1 MTVLKRLSRIYA
13 QVSYDL
19 EADFSNVVKAELSEM
34 LPAFS
39 VLEFSPFIL
48 GEEGSR
54 RRPDLAIVHR
64 DYSMWIVV
72 EVELDSHPLQSH
84 VIPQVRTFATGN
96 YDSSHADFLHAKDPT
111 LDKDKLRNLTMYH
124 PPTISVVVNSRSV
137 LEDGWDVLELDYSA
151 RLTFF
156 ESFRARNGDVIFSV
170 SGYLP
175 TPPPA
180 GIIKFKKQ
188 EMMNALT
195 CTRPADFPADV
206 IHEVEMQWGG
216 SLRKLTV
223 MRTKDEVLLLPQG
236 GITFRDDRNYEV
248 RRNESQKY
256 ELHQC

>member
-1 MTVLKRLSRIYA
+1 MTVLKRLGRIYE
-13 QVSYDL
+13 QVSYNL

-39 VLEFSPFIL
+39 VLDFSPYII

-54 RRPDLAIVHR
+54 RRPDLAIVHK
-64 DYSMWIVV
+64 DCSMWLVV
-72 EVELDSHPLQSH
+72 EVELDWHPLESH

-96 YDSSHADFLHAKDPT
+96 YDRSHADLLHRKDPT
-111 LDKDKLRNLTMYH
+111 LDIDKLRNLTTYH
-124 PPTISVVVNSRSV
+124 SPTISVVVNSRSV
-137 LEDGWDVLELDYSA
+137 LENGWHALELDYSA
-151 RLTFF
+151 QLTFI

-188 EMMNALT
+188 EMLNALI
-195 CTRPADFPADV
+195 CTRPGDFPADV
-206 IHEVEMQWGG
+206 IDEIEMYWGDH
-216 SLRKLTV
+216 LRKWPVL
-223 MRTKDEVLLLPQG
+223 RTMDAVLLLSPG
-236 GITFRDDRNYEV
+236 GFTFRGDRNYEV
-248 RRNESQKY
+248 RKNDSQKY

>member
-1 MTVLKRLSRIYA
+1 MTVLKRLGRKYE
-13 QVSYDL
+13 QVSYNL

-39 VLEFSPFIL
+39 VLEFSPFIT

-54 RRPDLAIVHR
+54 RKPDLAIVHR
-64 DYSMWIVV
+64 DYSMWLVV

-96 YDSSHADFLHAKDPT
+96 YDSSHADFLHGKDPS

-124 PPTISVVVNSRSV
+124 SPTISVIVNSRSV
-137 LEDGWDVLELDYSA
+137 LEDGWNVLELEYSA

-156 ESFRARNGDVIFSV
+156 ESFRALDGDVIFSV

-180 GIIKFKKQ
+180 GTIKFKKQ
-188 EMMNALT
+188 EMINALI
-195 CTRPADFPADV
+195 CTRPGDVPAD
-206 IHEVEMQWGG
+206 ITDEMEMYWGD
-216 SLRKLTV
+216 SLRKWTV
-223 MRTKDEVLLLPQG
+223 VRTKDAVLLFPQG
-236 GITFRDDRNYEV
+236 GFTFRDDRNYEV
-248 RRNESQKY
+248 RRNDSQKY